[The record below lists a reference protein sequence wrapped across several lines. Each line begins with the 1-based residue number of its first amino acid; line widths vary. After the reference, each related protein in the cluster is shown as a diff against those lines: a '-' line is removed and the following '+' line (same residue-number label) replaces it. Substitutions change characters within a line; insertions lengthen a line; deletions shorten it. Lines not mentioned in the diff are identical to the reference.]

1 MVTQLPVSPKNLHH
15 TLKRSLLILERCWPW
30 QKQFL
35 SSDTYLLGHRFIIRT
50 DQKSLRNLM
59 DQSLQTPE
67 QQEWLHRFLGYDFTI
82 KYKPEKTIWQFMPS
96 LE

>member
-1 MVTQLPVSPKNLHH
+1 
-15 TLKRSLLILERCWPW
+15 
-30 QKQFL
+30 
-35 SSDTYLLGHRFIIRT
+35 
-50 DQKSLRNLM
+50 M

>member
-1 MVTQLPVSPKNLHH
+1 MVTQLPISPKKIEPQ
-15 TLKRSLLILERCWPW
+15 T
-30 QKQFL
+30 QKKFAYFREML
-35 SSDTYLLGHRFIIRT
+35 AMEKAISKFKHYLLGHRFIIRT